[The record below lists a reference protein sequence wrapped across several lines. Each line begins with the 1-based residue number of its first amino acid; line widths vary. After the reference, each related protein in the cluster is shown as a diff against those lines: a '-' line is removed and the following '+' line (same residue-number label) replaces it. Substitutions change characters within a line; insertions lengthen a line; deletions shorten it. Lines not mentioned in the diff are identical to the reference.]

1 MSVREF
7 NYVLQLQIVD
17 ENNEHLK
24 ERYYDKVREMAEPKH
39 LNNPYKDS
47 GFDIYMP
54 KDVKFEYTRT
64 QLVPFGIKC
73 AAYKIIKN
81 SVNKKRIPQP
91 YDLVPRSSIYKT
103 PFRQS
108 NCIGIIDSGY
118 RGELMAPIDVDQ
130 FALQSGPQF
139 IKKDSRLFQIVMPN
153 REPFR
158 VELVKELDETYR
170 GEGGF
175 GSTGN

>member
-1 MSVREF
+1 MSVRDYR
-7 NYVLQLQIVD
+7 YVLQLQTLND
-17 ENNEHLK
+17 NNVLK
-24 ERYYDKVREMAEPKH
+24 QKYYDKIREMVEPKY

-47 GFDIYMP
+47 GFDIFMP
-54 KDVKFEYTRT
+54 SDVKFEYVRT

-73 AAYKIIKN
+73 AAYKITQN
-81 SVNKKRIPQP
+81 GKRLPQP

-130 FALQSGPQF
+130 FALQSGPQY
-139 IKKDSRLFQIVMPN
+139 IKEGSRLFQIVMPD
-153 REPFR
+153 RQPFR
-158 VELVKELDETYR
+158 VELVNELDETLR